1 MKIGIDIDD
10 VLVDTSKLIRDH
22 ITKLDNNGD
31 IINHMEEIMRGDI
44 PNEIISKFIDN
55 NILQIMN
62 SVKIKDNA
70 KEVLERLKKD
80 NQIVFITSRGEK
92 KFKGTENLTLEY
104 LKKQKINYDKIIFNA
119 FDKAKICK
127 ENNIDILIDDS
138 IKLCEE
144 TFENGIRA
152 IVFDSVVNRKRKTKL
167 ERVDNWLE
175 LEKIIINNKK

>member
-62 SVKIKDNA
+62 NVKIKDNA
-70 KEVLERLKKD
+70 REVLERLKKE
-80 NQIVFITSRGEK
+80 NQIIFITSRGEK
-92 KFKGTENLTLEY
+92 KFKGTENLTLDY
-104 LKKQKINYDKIIFNA
+104 LKKHEINYDKIIFNA
-119 FDKAKICK
+119 FYKAKICK

-144 TFENGIRA
+144 TFDNGIRA
-152 IVFDSVVNRKRKTKL
+152 IVFNSIVNMKRGTKL
-167 ERVDNWLE
+167 ERVNNWIE
-175 LEKIIINNKK
+175 LEKIIINK